1 MYYCIY
7 VHGGK
12 TTYRLSKFNHTILR
26 HLKTNKQKQNRF
38 KIFNS
43 FYRNLLKQQRIKCV
57 QLDFLCVTCFLP
69 VMDKSLLP
77 PAYCEEPEVISQT
90 SSAASCYI
98 VQLTAQKR
106 QNMYISHCAE
116 FSQKAGDV
124 QKIMQRF
131 LWTLSLFQGKLIV
144 DPFLGISNFLLD
156 KCRFSLLFN

>member
-1 MYYCIY
+1 MYYYIY

-12 TTYRLSKFNHTILR
+12 TTYTLSKFNHTILR

-77 PAYCEEPEVISQT
+77 PAYCEEPEVISQDFLCCLLLHR
-90 SSAASCYI
+90 AAYCTDKTQHFRKDKTCIYHT
-98 VQLTAQKR
+98 V
-106 QNMYISHCAE
+106 
-116 FSQKAGDV
+116 
-124 QKIMQRF
+124 
-131 LWTLSLFQGKLIV
+131 LSLVRRLV
-144 DPFLGISNFLLD
+144 M
-156 KCRFSLLFN
+156 CRK